1 MAKVLST
8 LRACEDP
15 QALGFR
21 PEMLARF
28 RPWLASYVDS
38 GRLPGGL
45 LIIAR
50 RGQVAL
56 VECLGH
62 KDAEVAAPLE
72 ADALF
77 RIYSMTK
84 PVTAVAVLQL
94 MEAGAFTLETPL
106 SEFLPDFAEM
116 AVLQAEDGPVERSRP
131 SRRAVTVGDLLTHR
145 AGLTYGLL
153 NDSPLAKYYRENK
166 LDFGPRDGRNAE
178 IVSRLAD
185 TPLLCEP
192 AGLWRY
198 GVAFDVLGHLVE
210 LVSGRDLATYL
221 RQEVFAPLAMKD
233 TAFSV
238 PDGKI
243 DRFASLYRATA
254 GDGMALVEDAEGS
267 LYRGDVET
275 LSGGGGLISTA
286 GDYLRFAEMLRL
298 GGRLGQERLLSAESV
313 ALMSRNH
320 LPCELSEIGDTSFSE
335 MTFEGFGFGLGVS
348 VMLDPARA
356 GIPGSPGEFAW
367 GGAAST
373 AFFVDPQE
381 DMTVVFM
388 TQLLPSNRY
397 PLRRELRTLVYQA
410 LDR

>member
-72 ADALF
+72 ADTLF

-116 AVLQAEDGPVERSRP
+116 AVLQAEDGPVECSRP